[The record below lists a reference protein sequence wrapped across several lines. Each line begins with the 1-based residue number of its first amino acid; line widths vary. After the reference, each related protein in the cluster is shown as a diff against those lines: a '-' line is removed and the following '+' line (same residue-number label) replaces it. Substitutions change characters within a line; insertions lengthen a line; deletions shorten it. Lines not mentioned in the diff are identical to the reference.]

1 MMEQYVVFKSHG
13 QFFAI
18 LVQNV
23 DRIIEVSQFIL
34 LPEVSDFILGVHE
47 YQEKM
52 IPIVDV
58 RKKLFHEYTTKTETT
73 KVILCQWEGQSLG
86 LYVEDIVDISYMETS
101 RYEEE
106 LVRAALKQGYIEQF
120 LKLDERIVMQLSMAF
135 LFDNQQESPA
145 LVDLEELIEL
155 KED

>member
-1 MMEQYVVFKSHG
+1 MEQYVVFKSHG
-13 QFFAI
+13 QYFAI

-23 DRIIEVSQFIL
+23 DRIIEASQFIL
-34 LPEVSDFILGVHE
+34 LPEVSDFILGVYE

-58 RKKLFHEYTTKTETT
+58 RKKLFREYTEKNEAT

-86 LYVEDIVDISYMETS
+86 LYVEDIIDISYMETS

-120 LKLDERIVMQLSMAF
+120 LKLDEKVVMQLSMVF
-135 LFDNQQESPA
+135 LFNNQQETPPLVDIEA
-145 LVDLEELIEL
+145 LVDLEEE
-155 KED
+155 

>member
-1 MMEQYVVFKSHG
+1 MEQYVVFKSHG
-13 QFFAI
+13 QYFAI

-23 DRIIEVSQFIL
+23 DRIIEASQFII
-34 LPEVSDFILGVHE
+34 LPEVSDFILGVYE

-58 RKKLFHEYTTKTETT
+58 RKKLFREYTEKNEAT
-73 KVILCQWEGQSLG
+73 KVVLCQWEGQSLG

-120 LKLDERIVMQLSMAF
+120 LKLDERVVMQLSMAF
-135 LFDNQQESPA
+135 LFNNQQETPP
-145 LVDLEELIEL
+145 LIDIETFTDLEEE
-155 KED
+155 

>member
-1 MMEQYVVFKSHG
+1 MEQYVVFKSHG
-13 QFFAI
+13 QYFAI

-23 DRIIEVSQFIL
+23 DRIIEASQFIL
-34 LPEVSDFILGVHE
+34 LPEVSDFILGVYE

-58 RKKLFHEYTTKTETT
+58 RKKLFREYTEKNEAT

-86 LYVEDIVDISYMETS
+86 LYVEDIIDISYMETS

-120 LKLDERIVMQLSMAF
+120 LKLDEKVVMQLSMAF
-135 LFDNQQESPA
+135 LFNNQQETPPLVDIEA
-145 LVDLEELIEL
+145 LVDLEEE
-155 KED
+155 

>member
-1 MMEQYVVFKSHG
+1 MEQYVVFKSHG
-13 QFFAI
+13 QYFAI

-23 DRIIEVSQFIL
+23 DRIIEASQFII
-34 LPEVSDFILGVHE
+34 LPEVSDFILGVYE

-58 RKKLFHEYTTKTETT
+58 RKKLFREYTEKNEAT

-120 LKLDERIVMQLSMAF
+120 LKLDERVVMQLSMAF
-135 LFDNQQESPA
+135 LFNNQQETPP
-145 LVDLEELIEL
+145 LIDIETFTDLEEE
-155 KED
+155 

>member
-1 MMEQYVVFKSHG
+1 MEQYVVFKSHG
-13 QFFAI
+13 QYFAI

-23 DRIIEVSQFIL
+23 DRIIEASHFIL
-34 LPEVSDFILGVHE
+34 LPEVSDFMLGVYE

-58 RKKLFHEYTTKTETT
+58 RKKLFREYTEKNEAT

-86 LYVEDIVDISYMETS
+86 LYVEDIIDISYMETS

-120 LKLDERIVMQLSMAF
+120 LKLDEKVVMQLSMAF
-135 LFDNQQESPA
+135 LFNNQQETPPLVDIEA
-145 LVDLEELIEL
+145 LVDLEEE
-155 KED
+155 